1 MGSVRFVGEDETQ
14 PSATNKKKN
23 KLPRK
28 LLDDCGAVN
37 HAPVPRRL
45 RSAIKKRGRESV
57 TPPLPISRKQL
68 HTSNGVEILRVDGV
82 KKSRLNMK
90 QVHITKDEE
99 EVAET
104 LYSLADMFSDIA
116 KTNKP
121 ILDGEPSEIKSSTIV
136 EAGSSMTTAKDAEIP
151 TQQEESREINTR
163 VTLESACH
171 SSVSVNPTKEVV
183 KYQSLDDAQQ
193 PELPFSEQSATPI
206 ASGIPSHS
214 SLGPRPKMSTF
225 DMIQSCERTT
235 AQKQVATSGIQYG
248 NHHCPKED
256 KYKGLLLQPSLSS
269 TGVVGSNTQ
278 GSSPLSLPNIFPAW
292 FENTNCATQPIVN
305 ENSITADKIHYHQ
318 VVLEPKKS
326 RKRCSTHMYI
336 AHLVKVLQKPER
348 NIGLLQK
355 PSHITTTGG
364 LEKGSHASIDNQ
376 KMAING
382 RHGDLPFNGFIH
394 SASEGSS
401 DIGIAGRSNKR
412 LLQYQQHPN
421 KTSVLCSS
429 WKRGSDFLSLDAGGS
444 DTNGGVNRAGCSR
457 EALNQFNVSYQQ
469 PQNHSTMLFSLSQNG
484 YSSTFHDRTSTAAA
498 PKVQIPPYLSN
509 TFGGTVTAPLGQQLE
524 SQQQKWTSQL
534 QAQCSPSGVGRPH
547 LLPEWQN
554 GGRNSPSLLNY
565 AQALFPHLHSVMGSK
580 YQHFSPPQQQHS
592 PVNSTLTLSNVER
605 HHHRLNS
612 AYERNGSALCSENA
626 SQMQLLC
633 NQQL

>member
-1 MGSVRFVGEDETQ
+1 MGSVRFVGEDESP
-14 PSATNKKKN
+14 PSATCKKKN

-28 LLDDCGAVN
+28 LLDDSGAVN

-45 RSAIKKRGRESV
+45 RSAIKKRSRESV

-68 HTSNGVEILRVDGV
+68 HMSNGVEILRVDGA

-90 QVHITKDEE
+90 QGQITKDEE

-121 ILDGEPSEIKSSTIV
+121 VLDGEPSEIKSSTIA
-136 EAGSSMTTAKDAEIP
+136 EAGSSMTAAKDAEIP
-151 TQQEESREINTR
+151 MQQEDSREINTR

-171 SSVSVNPTKEVV
+171 SSVMVNSPEEIV
-183 KYQSLDDAQQ
+183 KYQSFDDAQQ

-214 SLGPRPKMSTF
+214 SLGPRPKMSTR
-225 DMIQSCERTT
+225 DMIRSCQQTT

-248 NHHCPKED
+248 NHHLPKED
-256 KYKGLLLQPSLSS
+256 KYK
-269 TGVVGSNTQ
+269 
-278 GSSPLSLPNIFPAW
+278 
-292 FENTNCATQPIVN
+292 
-305 ENSITADKIHYHQ
+305 IHNRR
-318 VVLEPKKS
+318 VVLKPKKS
-326 RKRCSTHMYI
+326 RKRCSTHVYI
-336 AHLVKVLQKPER
+336 ANLVKVLGNPER
-348 NIGLLQK
+348 NTDLLQK
-355 PSHITTTGG
+355 PSQLTTTRG
-364 LEKGSHASIDNQ
+364 LEKGPHVSIDNQ
-376 KMAING
+376 KLVING
-382 RHGDLPFNGFIH
+382 RHGGLPFNGFIH

-401 DIGIAGRSNKR
+401 DVGIAVRSHKR
-412 LLQYQQHPN
+412 LFQDHQQAN

-429 WKRGSDFLSLDAGGS
+429 WKRGPDFLSLDAGGS
-444 DTNGGVNRAGCSR
+444 DSSGGVNRAGCSR
-457 EALNQFNVSYQQ
+457 EALNQFNVSYQK
-469 PQNHSTMLFSLSQNG
+469 PQNHPAMLFSLSQNG
-484 YSSTFHDRTSTAAA
+484 YSSTFHDHTSTAAA
-498 PKVQIPPYLSN
+498 PKVQLPPYLSN

-534 QAQCSPSGVGRPH
+534 QPQYSPSGVGRPH

-580 YQHFSPPQQQHS
+580 YQHFSPPQQQNS
-592 PVNSTLTLSNVER
+592 PLNSTLTLSNVER
-605 HHHRLNS
+605 HYHRLNS
-612 AYERNGSALCSENA
+612 AYERNGTALCSENA
-626 SQMQLLC
+626 SHMQLLC